1 MNCYE
6 IQESG
11 YTGQVWPSSSYPQQF
26 YFYSVS
32 RTPHREQLFDGVAGD
47 IAEAVS
53 TMFEMQEN
61 NTDVGFPPGLRVFDI
76 DNGTDSFDLSVEARE
91 RDGGLDFRFGYNTDL
106 FDHGRVPDAERT
118 RGSGAR
124 RIVSDPYRVR
134 WHARLSGA

>member
-11 YTGQVWPSSSYPQQF
+11 YTGQVWPSSSHPQQF

-53 TMFEMQEN
+53 TMQAHIRF
-61 NTDVGFPPGLRVFDI
+61 LA
-76 DNGTDSFDLSVEARE
+76 S
-91 RDGGLDFRFGYNTDL
+91 DGG
-106 FDHGRVPDAERT
+106 PAPKE
-118 RGSGAR
+118 
-124 RIVSDPYRVR
+124 
-134 WHARLSGA
+134 